1 MFIVNSAIII
11 TVVVFATGCSIFP
24 QDKLY
29 SDYGV
34 GTLTVDKESASVKLK
49 DAITKSDGAN
59 TAGLVDANCFTVPID
74 TNNNSNTAVSCQ
86 QQRNAAIVTLLS
98 ASDDMCQAHFK
109 TIYGNDSSFNIVTG
123 SITNLA
129 SGIATATGGLGAKSA
144 LAAVAFF
151 ANAERS
157 LVNETV
163 YKNLLVTAVTTKIR
177 EARDAKAQALLP
189 SKLKESIN
197 DYPML
202 MALHDVIS
210 YHYTCSFMF
219 GLEKALKEGIQSTAD
234 SRRIRLEQ
242 ERQFVEFQL
251 AAKIKSLTDAGVA
264 LTDFDSDV
272 AYKGLKDRLQTL
284 NTELINLAKE
294 SK

>member
-1 MFIVNSAIII
+1 MRVALGLI
-11 TVVVFATGCSIFP
+11 TGLLLMAASGCSMLGL
-24 QDKLY
+24 QESLY

-34 GTLTVDKESASVKLK
+34 RELNVNGDSASVKLK
-49 DAITKSDGAN
+49 AAITKSDAN
-59 TAGLVDANCFTVPID
+59 KAGLVDADCFTVPID
-74 TNNNSNTAVSCQ
+74 MAADANRPMKCQ
-86 QQRNAAIVTLLS
+86 QQRNAAIVTLLT

-109 TIYGNDSSFNIVTG
+109 TIYGNDASFNIVTG

-129 SGIATATGGLGAKSA
+129 SGIATAAGGLTAKSA

-157 LVNETV
+157 LVNETI
-163 YKNLLVTAVTTKIR
+163 YKNLLVTAVTMKIR
-177 EARDAKAQALLP
+177 EVRDAKAMAIIP
-189 SKLKESIN
+189 GKLKEPIN

-202 MALHDVIS
+202 MAIHEIIS

-234 SRRIRLEQ
+234 SRRVKLEQ

-251 AAKIKSLTDAGVA
+251 ATKIKSLTEAKV
-264 LTDFDSDV
+264 TPENFDSDV
-272 AYKGLKDRLQTL
+272 AYKGLKDRLL
-284 NTELINLAKE
+284 ALDAELVKLVQELK
-294 SK
+294 